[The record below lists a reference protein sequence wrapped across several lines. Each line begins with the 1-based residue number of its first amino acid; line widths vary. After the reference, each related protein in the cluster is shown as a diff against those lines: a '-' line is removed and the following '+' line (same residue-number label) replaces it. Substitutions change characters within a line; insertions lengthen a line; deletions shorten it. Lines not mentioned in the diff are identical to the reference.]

1 MNSHIEELKMSR
13 FWQVVIIWMLLI
25 AAVAQAES
33 DYSQEWLI
41 EHDPNNNLH
50 YYIREND
57 GIYVPNSSLAWAA
70 VVLGFVLVLFSLRL
84 FFVVGILFAF
94 MSLHLL
100 SFYLIYGAIP
110 GGLLFMLIIFF
121 TGTD

>member
-1 MNSHIEELKMSR
+1 MKR
-13 FWQVVIIWMLLI
+13 YCQVVIIWMLLL
-25 AAVAQAES
+25 ATVGQAEL
-33 DYSQEWLI
+33 DCSQEWLI

-50 YYIREND
+50 YFIREDN
-57 GIYVPNSSLAWAA
+57 IYVPNSSLAWAA
-70 VVLGFVLVLFSLRL
+70 VVLGFVLVLVSLRL
-84 FFVVGILFAF
+84 FVVVGILFAF

>member
-1 MNSHIEELKMSR
+1 MKR
-13 FWQVVIIWMLLI
+13 YCQVVIIWLLLST
-25 AAVAQAES
+25 VGQAEL

-50 YYIREND
+50 YYIRDSD

-70 VVLGFVLVLFSLRL
+70 VVLGFVLVLVSLRL
-84 FFVVGILFAF
+84 FVVVGILFAF

-100 SFYLIYGAIP
+100 SFYLVYGAIP
-110 GGLLFMLIIFF
+110 GGVLVLLIIFF

>member
-1 MNSHIEELKMSR
+1 MKR
-13 FWQVVIIWMLLI
+13 YWQVVIIWMLLL
-25 AAVAQAES
+25 ATVGQAEL
-33 DYSQEWLI
+33 DCYEEWRI

-50 YYIREND
+50 YYIRDSD

-70 VVLGFVLVLFSLRL
+70 VVLGFVLVLVSLRL
-84 FFVVGILFAF
+84 FVVVGILFAF
-94 MSLHLL
+94 VSLHVL

-110 GGLLFMLIIFF
+110 GGVLVLIIIFF